1 MTQATDQ
8 APTRGR
14 YFEEFE
20 VGFEATTPARTI
32 TETDV
37 VNFAA
42 LTGDWNPLHTDV
54 EFARTTVFGQRIAH
68 GLLVLSIASGLIT
81 RLGLIEG
88 TAEAFRELSWKF
100 RAPVFIGDTIHA
112 VATVTEARPLPRL
125 NSGMVILEVSVI
137 NQRGEVVQKGTWQ
150 ALVKRRPVED

>member
-1 MTQATDQ
+1 MTQAANQ
-8 APTRGR
+8 PLARGR

-20 VGFEATTPARTI
+20 VGFQATTPARTI

-42 LTGDWNPLHTDV
+42 LTGDWNQLHTDA

-68 GLLVLSIASGLIT
+68 GLLALSIASGLIT

-112 VATVTEARPLPRL
+112 TATVTETRPLPRL
-125 NSGMVILEVSVI
+125 GNGMVILEVSVV

-150 ALVKRRPVED
+150 ALVKCRPVED

>member
-112 VATVTEARPLPRL
+112 VATVTETRPLPRL

-150 ALVKRRPVED
+150 ALVKSRPA

>member
-1 MTQATDQ
+1 MTQAADQ
-8 APTRGR
+8 PLTRGR

>member
-1 MTQATDQ
+1 MTSPTDQ
-8 APTRGR
+8 SLTRGR
-14 YFEEFE
+14 YFEEFA
-20 VGFEATTPARTI
+20 VGFSAATAARTI

-42 LTGDWNPLHTDV
+42 LTGDWNPLHTDA
-54 EFARTTVFGQRIAH
+54 EFAKTTVFGQRIAH
-68 GLLVLSIASGLIT
+68 GLLILSIASGLIT

-112 VATVTEARPLPRL
+112 TATVSETRPLPRL
-125 NSGMVILEVSVI
+125 GSGMVILEVSVI

-150 ALVKRRPVED
+150 ALVKSRPA